1 MSTSSADSN
10 IHSIRGDGPH
20 RSARAG
26 QHAVLGSV
34 GELTT
39 DEIVWRDDVMAVLLV
54 VLLASLYFT
63 RSLHFAALATTSLP
77 QSHREPSGGGM
88 GRKFAATLGGERSVR
103 GKPKTRYVSVSY
115 EGLG

>member
-1 MSTSSADSN
+1 MPEKTVN
-10 IHSIRGDGPH
+10 YVHIFPR
-20 RSARAG
+20 
-26 QHAVLGSV
+26 QSV
-34 GELTT
+34 PG
-39 DEIVWRDDVMAVLLV
+39 A
-54 VLLASLYFT
+54 
-63 RSLHFAALATTSLP
+63 SLHFAALATASLP